1 MSRNFVLSLL
11 ERRFRM
17 HEMVRIKKEILE
29 RLKKSVLQD
38 PQEECC
44 GLLAG
49 RCCAVIV
56 RDFAATNALASAA
69 EYEIAPK
76 ELFQHLREI
85 REAALEL
92 MGIYHS
98 HPNGDNKPSARD
110 IEQAYYPDVA
120 YFVLSP
126 RKDAP
131 KPVRAFSIQ
140 DGKSVELDIEVV

>member
-1 MSRNFVLSLL
+1 V
-11 ERRFRM
+11 
-17 HEMVRIKKEILE
+17 HEMVRIKKETLE
-29 RLKKSVLQD
+29 RLKKSVLQN
-38 PQEECC
+38 PQQECC

-49 RCCAVIV
+49 RGGVIV
-56 RDFAATNALASAA
+56 RDFAATNALASAT

-76 ELFQHLREI
+76 ELFQRLREI

-98 HPNGDNKPSARD
+98 HTNGDNKPSPRD

-120 YFVLSP
+120 YFILSP

-140 DGKSVELDIEVV
+140 NGKTVELDIEIV